1 MLGRENERMLGSANR
16 EGRIGQLSLTVAF
29 GVLPVFAATLFLS
42 ALLLFWVQPMFTKMV
57 LPLLGGAPSVW
68 NTAMLFFQTMLL
80 AGYAYAHLTSRLLR
94 FRWQVL
100 LHLAVLIVAIFAL
113 PLGVAEGWSP
123 PSDGTPVPW
132 LIGLYGVSVGL
143 PFFAISATAPLLQR
157 WFSHTGHETAQDPY
171 FLYAA
176 SNIGS
181 ILALFAYPVVLEPA
195 LTLAGQSWA
204 WTIGYALLCI
214 MIAGCAVKVFRS
226 IGDFKA
232 KPDEALLTIAPAE
245 TIAWGRR
252 AHWVFLAF
260 VPSSL
265 LLGVTTHITADIAAA
280 PFLWVIPL
288 ALYLLTFVLTF
299 ARRPLISHRRLLQVH
314 PLIMILGA
322 AFFWAHNPFYLLLP
336 LHLVV
341 FFVAA
346 MVCHGELISRRPAAS
361 HLTEFYFWMSL
372 GGMLG
377 GVFNAL
383 LAPVLLDSIAEY
395 PLVLALA
402 CLARPWP
409 ADKMRAVRGIDWL
422 GPVTVGVYLLIAS
435 VILGHQITSD
445 SDIAI
450 TLMFAILPIL
460 AILSRRRPGG
470 LALGV
475 GTLLVFGPI
484 IMHTGE
490 TLIRDRSF
498 FGVYSVRAQEDG
510 QFHILMHGTTHHGGQ
525 YRDADRRRLPTAY
538 YYPSG
543 PVGQLFEA
551 VNADRSLRRVG
562 VIGLGSG
569 ALSCYRQDGQS
580 WVFYEIDPAV
590 TALARDLRYFHH
602 LAECAPGAEVV
613 HGDARLSLESEPDGH
628 FDMLISD
635 AFSSDSIP
643 VHLVTREALRLF
655 VDKLTPN
662 GILMMNIS
670 NRNIDLEPVLRELS
684 DQLGLS
690 ARIAHYRPTAEE
702 RDNSALNASWVV
714 MTRPGEAEFLDEGE
728 IWSELRKEPGT
739 RAWTDDYSHIVGA
752 LRWW

>member
-1 MLGRENERMLGSANR
+1 MLGSANR
-16 EGRIGQLSLTVAF
+16 QGRIGQLGLGVAF
-29 GVLPVFAATLFLS
+29 GVLPIFAATLFLS

-57 LPLLGGAPSVW
+57 LPLLGGAPAVW

-100 LHLAVLIVAIFAL
+100 LHLLVLIIAIFAL

-132 LIGLYGVSVGL
+132 LIGLYAVSVGL

-157 WFSHTGHETAQDPY
+157 WFSHTGHQTAEDPY
-171 FLYAA
+171 YLYAA
-176 SNIGS
+176 SNVGS
-181 ILALFAYPVVLEPA
+181 ILALFAYPVVLEPL

-204 WTIGYALLCI
+204 WTVGYAALCI
-214 MIAGCAVKVFRS
+214 FIAACAIKVFRS
-226 IGDFKA
+226 AGDFR
-232 KPDEALLTIAPAE
+232 IAAE
-245 TIAWGRR
+245 PILRQAASAPSTEEIGWRRR

-265 LLGVTTHITADIAAA
+265 LLGVTTHITTDVAAA
-280 PFLWVIPL
+280 PFLWVLPL

-299 ARRPLISHRRLLQVH
+299 ARRPLLPHHRLLQLH
-314 PLIMILGA
+314 PFVMILGA
-322 AFFWAHNPFYLLLP
+322 AFFWAHNPFYLLIP

-346 MVCHGELISRRPAAS
+346 MVCHGELISRRPATS
-361 HLTEFYFWMSL
+361 HLTEFYFWMSF

-383 LAPVLLDSIAEY
+383 LAPMVLNSIAEY

-409 ADKMRAVRGIDWL
+409 AIKMRALRRIDWL
-422 GPVTVGVYLLIAS
+422 APVLVGSFLLIS
-435 VILGHQITSD
+435 DVILGKPVTSD

-450 TLMFAILPIL
+450 AMLFLILPVL
-460 AILSRRRPGG
+460 AMLSRHRPGG

-475 GTLLVFGPI
+475 GTLLVFGPT
-484 IMHTGE
+484 IMHGGE
-490 TLIRDRSF
+490 TLVRDRSF
-498 FGVYSVRAQEDG
+498 FGVYSVRAEENAD
-510 QFHILMHGTTHHGGQ
+510 FHILMHGTTHHGAQ
-525 YRDADRRRLPTAY
+525 YRDAERRRLPTAY
-538 YYPSG
+538 YYPTG
-543 PVGQLFEA
+543 PVGQLFDALNET
-551 VNADRSLRRVG
+551 RPLRRVG

-569 ALSCYRQDGQS
+569 ALSCYRHDGQM
-580 WVFYEIDPAV
+580 WTYFEIDPAV

-602 LAECAPGAEVV
+602 LAECAPDATVV
-613 HGDARLSLESEPDGH
+613 HGDARLSLAVEPDARY
-628 FDMLISD
+628 DLLISD

-643 VHLVTREALRLF
+643 VHLVTREALQLF
-655 VDKLTPN
+655 IRKLTPR
-662 GILMMNIS
+662 GVLFINIS
-670 NRNIDLEPVLRELS
+670 NRNIDLEPVLGTLTE
-684 DQLGLS
+684 QLNLA
-690 ARIAHYRPTAEE
+690 ARIAQYRPDEDE
-702 RDNSALNASWVV
+702 RANSALNATWVV
-714 MTRPGEAEFLDEGE
+714 ITRADDEAFLDRLDGWE
-728 IWSELRKEPGT
+728 ELRSEPGA
-739 RAWTDDYSHIVGA
+739 RPWTDDYSNIVGA